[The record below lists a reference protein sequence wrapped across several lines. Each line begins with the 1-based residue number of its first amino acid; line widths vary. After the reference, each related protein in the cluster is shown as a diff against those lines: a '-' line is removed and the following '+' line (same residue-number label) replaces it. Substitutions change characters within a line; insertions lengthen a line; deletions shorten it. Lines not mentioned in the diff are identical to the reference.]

1 MPSHRGVCI
10 ASQIAEIRNH
20 TSFHNHSIQLHRN
33 PFLQP
38 HSFLVNQT
46 SYFFFF
52 FGCFILRCIPATQ
65 SSSCYKLRHH
75 LISLPIWLLTRL
87 PTTAAMDDQFGGRTD
102 DDLFADEFESVSE
115 PPPPPAVPVTTES
128 AHQPAEAPK
137 DQPAPVSE
145 APVAAAAAAAAA
157 PRKPNALMQSRHA
170 PQPNSTP
177 RNHQQQQQP
186 RQPRNQQQQQ
196 PRQRK
201 QQRSPKPT
209 TPKPVAPATEQAGAA
224 APPSSSAPANA
235 PTGPAAAAHGTN
247 TAGPN
252 RHLSGANPRT
262 KLTSDEL
269 AAKMDHMRLINAEKT
284 RKFEQAEQDQ
294 RSHAVA
300 YEKGME
306 ERRKRRA
313 EEAERKKRGEEMQKK
328 LDEER
333 EKNRAR
339 KLKAM
344 GSWDQEK
351 GAEQQPEDRRG
362 FRGANGGVRGER
374 RGGGG
379 GHEGGRFNERD
390 DGYDNGPRE
399 FGAGEFRGRGGR
411 GGRGRGT
418 PRGGGRG
425 GRGENERPQNGTST
439 KSAPPQTVP
448 KETDFP
454 ALPTATPPK
463 LDTTTKTAERPEL
476 PVFSAGPNSPPIGK
490 WDEEMEAYDDKAA
503 ANTTS

>member
-1 MPSHRGVCI
+1 
-10 ASQIAEIRNH
+10 
-20 TSFHNHSIQLHRN
+20 
-33 PFLQP
+33 
-38 HSFLVNQT
+38 
-46 SYFFFF
+46 
-52 FGCFILRCIPATQ
+52 
-65 SSSCYKLRHH
+65 
-75 LISLPIWLLTRL
+75 
-87 PTTAAMDDQFGGRTD
+87 MDDFGGRTD

-115 PPPPPAVPVTTES
+115 PPPQPTALPAATE
-128 AHQPAEAPK
+128 APHQPAEAPN
-137 DQPAPVSE
+137 DQHAPVSE
-145 APVAAAAAAAAA
+145 APVAPAASA

-170 PQPNSTP
+170 PQPGSAP
-177 RNHQQQQQP
+177 RNHQPQQPPPQQQ
-186 RQPRNQQQQQ
+186 RQPRNQQQHQ

-209 TPKPVAPATEQAGAA
+209 TPKPVAPTTQEAA
-224 APPSSSAPANA
+224 AAVPPASSAPPNA
-235 PTGPAAAAHGTN
+235 PTGPAAAAHGNN

-269 AAKMDHMRLINAEKT
+269 AVKMEQMRLLNAEKT

-313 EEAERKKRGEEMQKK
+313 EEAERKKRGEEIQKK

-351 GAEQQPEDRRG
+351 GAEQQTDDRRG

-379 GHEGGRFNERD
+379 REGGRFNERD
-390 DGYDNGPRE
+390 DGFDNGPRE
-399 FGAGEFRGRGGR
+399 YGADEFRGRGGR
-411 GGRGRGT
+411 GGRGRGA

-425 GRGENERPQNGTST
+425 GRGDNERPQNGTST
-439 KSAPPQTVP
+439 KPAAPQAVP

-454 ALPTATPPK
+454 ALPPSSAPLPK
-463 LDTTTKTAERPEL
+463 LDTTKPVDPPEL
-476 PVFSAGPNSPPIGK
+476 PVFSAGPNAQPIGK
-490 WDEEMEAYDDKAA
+490 WGDEEMDDD
-503 ANTTS
+503 